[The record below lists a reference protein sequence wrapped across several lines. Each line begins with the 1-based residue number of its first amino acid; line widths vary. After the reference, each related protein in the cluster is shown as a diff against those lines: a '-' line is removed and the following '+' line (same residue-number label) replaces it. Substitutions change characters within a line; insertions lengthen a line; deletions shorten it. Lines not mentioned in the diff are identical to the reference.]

1 MQDRFGVPR
10 SGHLR
15 IRAVDRATG
24 RTLRVVDGPNLI
36 VNGGVNA
43 MPEAFRAVITHVAVG
58 TDSTSPLP
66 TDVLPLEDQVLVAVD
81 SSSLP
86 AANQVRWTFV
96 VPSDQAN
103 GLVIHEFG
111 LVTAGGVLA
120 ARKTY
125 NTGFP
130 KTAEIELH
138 GEWTVTF
145 AYEEE

>member
-1 MQDRFGVPR
+1 MRDRFRVPR
-10 SGHLR
+10 SGWLT
-15 IRAVDRATG
+15 IRVVDRASG
-24 RTLRVVDGPNLI
+24 RVLQEVSGPNLI
-36 VNGGVNA
+36 VDGGINA
-43 MPEAFRAVITHVAVG
+43 MPDAYQAVITHVAVG
-58 TDSTSPLP
+58 TSTSTPRP
-66 TDVLPLEDQVLVAVD
+66 DDVLPLADQVLVPVE

-86 AANQVRWTFV
+86 GPNQVRWNFV

-103 GLVIHEFG
+103 GLVIYEFG

-120 ARKTY
+120 ART
-125 NTGFP
+125 TRSGFP